1 MSKISKMS
9 VQAIEALA
17 KKNLLQWV
25 QVKEAISL
33 GSKLSQEKLLA
44 LKPSKLALEVA
55 TLKATKKS

>member
-33 GSKLSQEKLLA
+33 GEQAKPREVTRSEA
-44 LKPSKLALEVA
+44 L
-55 TLKATKKS
+55 